1 MQGAIQSPNPSV
13 SGGASGAAK
22 EGDVSVMCNVST
34 YLFMCFV
41 LRVRLVAWCHPGNP
55 GTHW

>member
-22 EGDVSVMCNVST
+22 EGDVSVMCNVSIF
-34 YLFMCFV
+34 YLCALFS
-41 LRVRLVAWCHPGNP
+41 GYE
-55 GTHW
+55 